1 MLFLDNTFMFFPMVL
16 LFLLYKS
23 NIMYREMDKTI
34 HGNYVYIQPA
44 FSAYRTQLIE
54 RTSPPFERA

>member
-1 MLFLDNTFMFFPMVL
+1 
-16 LFLLYKS
+16 
-23 NIMYREMDKTI
+23 MYREMDKTI